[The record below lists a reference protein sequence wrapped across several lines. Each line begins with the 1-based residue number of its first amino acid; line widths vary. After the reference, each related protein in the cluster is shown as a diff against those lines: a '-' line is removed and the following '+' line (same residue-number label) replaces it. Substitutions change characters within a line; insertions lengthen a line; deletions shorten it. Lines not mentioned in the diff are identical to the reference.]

1 MGKNFFSK
9 VFNVFE
15 VKQKRTFLLLLGLML
30 IATFL
35 ETFGIGLIIPIVMT
49 IFESDFFLKY
59 EFLKKIYFSLG
70 QPSQEQIIIYTCS
83 LLVVFYLLKNLFLY
97 FFSVLQGDYIYKIQ
111 KKIITKL
118 YDFYISQDHYNIFK
132 LNSSRLM
139 SNIITDTA
147 IFVTTTKNLLTF
159 LSETMIAARILC
171 LLFFLE
177 PTMFLFNFIITAS
190 GMIIIAIITKKKN
203 NKNGI

>member
-1 MGKNFFSK
+1 MSTNFFSK
-9 VFNVFE
+9 VYNVFE
-15 VKQKRTFLLLLGLML
+15 AKQKRTFLLLLTLML

-59 EFLKKIYFSLG
+59 EFLNKIYFFLG

-97 FFSVLQGDYIYKIQ
+97 FFYVIEGDYIYKTQ

-118 YDFYISQDHYNIFK
+118 FDFYISQDHYNIFK
-132 LNSSRLM
+132 LN
-139 SNIITDTA
+139 
-147 IFVTTTKNLLTF
+147 
-159 LSETMIAARILC
+159 
-171 LLFFLE
+171 
-177 PTMFLFNFIITAS
+177 
-190 GMIIIAIITKKKN
+190 
-203 NKNGI
+203 